1 MLYPYLGL
9 ISILICLVSAN
20 ELNDPHDDYS
30 QAINSY
36 DQLGTQQLG
45 NSTTQ
50 NVADLLQT
58 LALANSTVSQSSQN
72 LTGLATNLTTANIPT
87 LFNTYQYD
95 SPVYQEARAK
105 DQSTSSSSSS
115 QSSTLLDSSGTNQNF
130 YTKEYAGFDD
140 NQKMYIEQQ
149 IEQDSKYLPEI
160 FDLPPPVPAQVIEQ
174 SASSAPTD
182 SAVASQVN
190 VFDYG
195 TKINKITRPS
205 QSGTIRTAPVLASRN
220 RLNKYP
226 VKGTVNSIKMANNQ
240 EWNVIEKTQGGYIN
254 VARPSY
260 NDNASLKST
269 VSSYQPS
276 DDSFSSLD
284 QQYDLTKLSK
294 SQSAG
299 QASGYSRPIEGT
311 TQIITASNPQQVPSS
326 SYQLYNAPQLQQQII
341 SSSYSSPVKQS
352 QTVAQYNQQ
361 ASAYVRKPPCTKH
374 QNSYSNY
381 DRQTDRQRPFYFGW
395 KQQQQRLNN
404 AQKAAV
410 NQATSYV
417 QQQAISYPI
426 SSPANQNRYFGM
438 PNQFDQQP
446 FNKGRK
452 CCIVRLVP
460 KPGFNK
466 GQQQPQFGASSMPYF
481 NPFQNN
487 LTGMFGVG
495 VSSVVNKIEN
505 KKRKVK
511 KLIKAPF
518 MFVNGMKQKAFSS
531 ANQFR
536 APAYPSRPSYSPSNY
551 SPSSYGSNYVQQQ
564 NTFGTKSASS
574 EYSY

>member
-1 MLYPYLGL
+1 MLYPYLG
-9 ISILICLVSAN
+9 IVSILVCLVSAN
-20 ELNDPHDDYS
+20 ELADSHDDYS
-30 QAINSY
+30 QPINGY
-36 DQLGTQQLG
+36 DQLT
-45 NSTTQ
+45 NATQ
-50 NVADLLQT
+50 NMADLLQT
-58 LALANSTVSQSSQN
+58 LALANSTATQVSQN
-72 LTGLATNLTTANIPT
+72 LTGLTTNLTTANIPT

-95 SPVYQEARAK
+95 SPVYPEARTK
-105 DQSTSSSSSS
+105 DQSTSSSSAS
-115 QSSTLLDSSGTNQNF
+115 SSTQLDSSGTSQNF
-130 YTKEYAGFDD
+130 YKEYAGFDD

-174 SASSAPTD
+174 TASGAPAD

-195 TKINKITRPS
+195 AKVNKITRPS
-205 QSGTIRTAPVLASRN
+205 PSGTIRTAPVASRN

-226 VKGTVNSIKMANNQ
+226 VKGTVNSVKMANNQ
-240 EWNVIEKTQGGYIN
+240 EWNVIEKTQGGYISGSQPN
-254 VARPSY
+254 Y

-276 DDSFSSLD
+276 DDSFSSFD
-284 QQYDLTKLSK
+284 QQYDLTKLNK
-294 SQSAG
+294 PQSTG
-299 QASGYSRPIEGT
+299 GYSRPIEGT
-311 TQIITASNPQQVPSS
+311 TQIITAGNAQQVPSGN
-326 SYQLYNAPQLQQQII
+326 YQQYNAPQLQQQII

-352 QTVAQYNQQ
+352 QTVAQYNSQ
-361 ASAYVRKPPCTKH
+361 AASYARKPCTKN

-381 DRQTDRQRPFYFGW
+381 NRQNDRQRPFYFGW

-404 AQKAAV
+404 AQKA
-410 NQATSYV
+410 NQASNYV
-417 QQQAISYPI
+417 QQQQISYPV

-438 PNQFDQQP
+438 PNQFDQ
-446 FNKGRK
+446 FKGRK

-460 KPGFNK
+460 KPGYSG
-466 GQQQPQFGASSMPYF
+466 GQQQFSASSMPYL

-518 MFVNGMKQKAFSS
+518 MFVNGMKQKAFST

-536 APAYPSRPSYSPSNY
+536 APAYPSRPSGYRPSNYGQGSFSPSNY
-551 SPSSYGSNYVQQQ
+551 YGSNYVQQQ
-564 NTFGTKSASS
+564 NTFGTKSVSS